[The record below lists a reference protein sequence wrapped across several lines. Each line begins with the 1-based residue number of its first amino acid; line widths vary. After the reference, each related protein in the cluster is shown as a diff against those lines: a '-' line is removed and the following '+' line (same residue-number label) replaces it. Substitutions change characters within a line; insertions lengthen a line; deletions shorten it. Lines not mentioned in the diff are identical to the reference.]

1 VQYTEPSPAHP
12 AKPLNPVRWAARI
25 QGFITVPRIT
35 KDEAENAIMDR
46 FVTAY
51 EKMFGVQLLD
61 IIHREKPDYSAFD
74 PSRNILMG
82 IEITGVYKNSEEA
95 KIQYWEVDEW
105 GPISG
110 SSDDILASINISI
123 RKKIKSAENYQFNGY
138 LVLVIWN
145 GSLVFNERFDMEF
158 IKSGFVVPNNLFR
171 DIWLIINNHNDR
183 SPELFR
189 IQ

>member
-1 VQYTEPSPAHP
+1 MDCRVRQLSA
-12 AKPLNPVRWAARI
+12 VRWATRI

-35 KDEAENAIMDR
+35 KDEAEIAIMDR
-46 FVTAY
+46 FVSAY
-51 EKMFGVQLLD
+51 EKMYGVQLLD
-61 IIHREKPDYSAFD
+61 IIHRDKPDFSAFD

-110 SSDDILASINISI
+110 SSDDILVSINKGIG
-123 RKKIKSAENYQFNGY
+123 KKIKRAENYQFNGY

-158 IKSGFVVPNNLFR
+158 IKSGFVVPNNKFR
-171 DIWLIINNHNDR
+171 DIWLIIKNHKDS